1 MRQRNSSQA
10 VESFFLGVSLNQIP
24 KPIWA
29 LSISTLL
36 MTLSGSIV
44 FTIAPHYLVDV
55 LKLDKQ
61 SVGWMEGIVESFAL
75 MVRMLSGAVS
85 DYIVRRKLI
94 ILMGYGLSTLAKF
107 VLPFAYSVLVLYI
120 TRIVERTGNGLQA
133 APREAL
139 VGDLAPPKIRGA
151 CYGVRNACGKAG
163 SSIGA
168 LVVFLILVNVATA
181 HINADTYQLIFFVGI
196 IPSALACVILYFFV
210 QDKKRK
216 PPRSFVTS
224 LETISFKFVHLKYLG
239 RKFWILMLIVSIFNF
254 SHFSETFL
262 QLRAREVGVSVV
274 YAPLVMVLMN
284 LTIAIASYPVGD
296 LSDQFGRRLFLSIGF
311 ICVIISDILLAFGE
325 GYLAVF
331 AAITFWGVQMAMTQ
345 GMIATL
351 VTDTANPDYRGT
363 AFGVLN
369 VLTGIVY
376 FIASP
381 FYGWIWDRF
390 GGMWPFLCSAAV
402 TVFSLIL
409 LYSLMRPS
417 SLDQDSSTDQTI
429 FE

>member
-1 MRQRNSSQA
+1 MHTNNDHPSSK
-10 VESFFLGVSLNQIP
+10 SLGFLHRLNLLHIP

-75 MVRMLSGAVS
+75 MIRMLSGTLS
-85 DYIVRRKLI
+85 DYFVRRKMI
-94 ILMGYGLSTLAKF
+94 ILSGYGLSTLAKMA
-107 VLPFAYSVLVLYI
+107 LPFVSSVIAIYL
-120 TRIVERTGNGLQA
+120 TRITERIGNGLQA

-139 VGDLAPPKIRGA
+139 VGDLAPQKVRGA
-151 CYGVRNACGKAG
+151 CYGIRNAFGKAG
-163 SSIGA
+163 SSLGA
-168 LVVFLILVNVATA
+168 LVVFIILFNVVTLK
-181 HINADTYQLIFFVGI
+181 ISADTYQLIFLVGI
-196 IPSALACVILYFFV
+196 IPSALACIILYLFV
-210 QDKKRK
+210 QDKTKSK
-216 PPRSFVTS
+216 KEAKENKGFP
-224 LETISFKFVHLKYLG
+224 LKLMELRYLG
-239 RKFWILMLIVSIFNF
+239 KRFWILMFVVTIFNF

-284 LTIAIASYPVGD
+284 LTIALASYPVGN
-296 LSDQFGRRLFLSIGF
+296 LSDKFGRRLFLSLGF
-311 ICVIISDILLAFGE
+311 LCVIAADLLLAFGD
-325 GYLAVF
+325 GYTSVF
-331 AAITFWGVQMAMTQ
+331 SAITFWGVQMAMTQ
-345 GMIATL
+345 GMISTL
-351 VTDTANPDYRGT
+351 VTDTAPPVYRGT

-381 FYGWIWDRF
+381 LYGWVWDRF
-390 GGMWPFLCSAAV
+390 GGMWPFLGSGII
-402 TVFSLIL
+402 TIMSFIL
-409 LYSLMRPS
+409 MYVLMNKNFFRA
-417 SLDQDSSTDQTI
+417 
-429 FE
+429 